1 MSQILLTDAET
12 EAQEVKHTLMA
23 QEKSPALLQVMVRV
37 KLFAPERLQGG
48 NLESSQVSGY
58 SHQSDITECPL
69 LTQRWSSLKDGFV
82 PTNINSDLIINQ
94 NTYLLVI
101 GS

>member
-12 EAQEVKHTLMA
+12 EAQEVKHTLMG

-48 NLESSQVSGY
+48 NLEFQGAVIS
-58 SHQSDITECPL
+58 
-69 LTQRWSSLKDGFV
+69 LTLPSVLC
-82 PTNINSDLIINQ
+82 
-94 NTYLLVI
+94 
-101 GS
+101 